1 MQKSSLQNQNKR
13 EDIQYHNLTRNAS
26 HRKRPMHISVFN
38 KKGISRL
45 EIYIAMM
52 QSLFIAVVKKQSRLK
67 ELEQIITPLSEL
79 VHYVRFN

>member
-1 MQKSSLQNQNKR
+1 
-13 EDIQYHNLTRNAS
+13 
-26 HRKRPMHISVFN
+26 MHISVFY